1 MQKPTETQI
10 KVIMVSVFKRIHN
23 EVTEI
28 KIVNNIYVLQKKAE
42 ISLGVLFVMISCIM
56 QTNISIHRQFYIWYI
71 YKPLVP

>member
-1 MQKPTETQI
+1 VQKPTETQI

-42 ISLGVLFVMISCIM
+42 ISLGVLIVMIRSIM
-56 QTNISIHRQFYIWYI
+56 QTNISIHRQMYIWYI
-71 YKPLVP
+71 YKPHVP